1 MVRVGHEK
9 EGTRPHP
16 SPHRVVKGQQR
27 STQMGRQKRAAEEEE
42 ELLGG
47 GQLDA
52 RAAGNAGGAG
62 GGGGAANA
70 AGEERAEASCLVR
83 AVGRRLKQSSLVNGK
98 QK

>member
-1 MVRVGHEK
+1 
-9 EGTRPHP
+9 
-16 SPHRVVKGQQR
+16 
-27 STQMGRQKRAAEEEE
+27 MGRQKRAEEEEE
-42 ELLGG
+42 ELLGV

-62 GGGGAANA
+62 GGGGKVSRSGGGAANA

>member
-9 EGTRPHP
+9 EGKRPHPSPHRPHP

-27 STQMGRQKRAAEEEE
+27 STQMGRQKRAEEEEE

-52 RAAGNAGGAG
+52 TQRRERRGNGGTEMSKCCASISQAVRSAGG
-62 GGGGAANA
+62 
-70 AGEERAEASCLVR
+70 
-83 AVGRRLKQSSLVNGK
+83 
-98 QK
+98 